1 MPLDRECFL
10 PGPGVPNLHLLA
22 VPGGGEVLAIRAE
35 RDARSPVASPLKRS
49 SSFLGEIGGV
59 AKKSGLPM
67 FWQIAQSVRCF

>member
-1 MPLDRECFL
+1 MIMSFRSLSGERAGLVVRPPPPLA
-10 PGPGVPNLHLLA
+10 P
-22 VPGGGEVLAIRAE
+22 
-35 RDARSPVASPLKRS
+35 PLQRS